1 MRPDRP
7 RTVVW
12 DLPTRLFHW
21 LTVAL
26 LVLLYITER
35 LNWMDLHIWAGYILL
50 ALVIFRLIWGFVG
63 SDTARFSR
71 FIAPPRKAAHHL
83 RRIFHREPDTIVGH
97 NPAGGW
103 MVLLMLALL
112 LVQSLSGIYTNN
124 DVANE
129 GRWTEV
135 VPTPIANAISDS
147 HTWVWDVILA
157 AVALHVVA
165 IATYAAVKRHNLLV
179 AMVTGRKA
187 LSEPCAHPRMAKP
200 WLACLAMLIAVGITV
215 ALADFL

>member
-1 MRPDRP
+1 MR
-7 RTVVW
+7 VVIW

-21 LTVAL
+21 STVVLL
-26 LVLLYITER
+26 LVLYLTER

-50 ALVIFRLIWGFVG
+50 ALVIFRLVWGFVG

-71 FIAPPRKAAHHL
+71 FMAPPLKALHHL
-83 RRIFHREPDTIVGH
+83 QRIFHREPDTMVGH

-103 MVLLMLALL
+103 MVLFMLALL

-129 GRWTEV
+129 GRWSEV
-135 VPTPIANAISDS
+135 VPAAISNAISDS
-147 HTWVWDVILA
+147 HTWVWYVILA
-157 AVALHVVA
+157 AVVLHVVA
-165 IATYAAVKRHNLLV
+165 IATYAAVKRHNLV
-179 AMVTGRKA
+179 AAMVTGRKA

-200 WLACLAMLIAVGITV
+200 WLAGPVLLIAAAITFV
-215 ALADFL
+215 LAYVL

>member
-1 MRPDRP
+1 MRPDKP
-7 RTVVW
+7 HVVVW
-12 DLPTRLFHW
+12 DLPTRVFHW
-21 LTVAL
+21 LTVIL
-26 LVLLYITER
+26 LVVLYITER
-35 LNWMDLHIWAGYILL
+35 LDWMDFHIWAGYILL

-83 RRIFHREPDTIVGH
+83 RRIFHREPDTMVGH

-103 MVLLMLALL
+103 MVLFMLALL

-129 GRWTEV
+129 GRWSEV
-135 VPTPIANAISDS
+135 VPASISNAISDS

-165 IATYAAVKRHNLLV
+165 IATYAAVKKHNLL
-179 AMVTGRKA
+179 APMLTGRKA
-187 LSEPCAHPRMAKP
+187 LSEPCAHPRMAKL
-200 WLACLAMLIAVGITV
+200 WLAGLVLVIAAAITFV
-215 ALADFL
+215 LADVL